1 MVKQGG
7 TKMNHANIKTIKK
20 EHGTN
25 CSCSICGH
33 KYKGISFKSGY
44 ICETC
49 LEYIK
54 ESYISDTDSA
64 K

>member
-1 MVKQGG
+1 MK
-7 TKMNHANIKTIKK
+7 NANIKTIKK